1 MIVYHKN
8 NSSVNIA
15 NCSFFQKES
24 FAKSVLY
31 WNGPREYKIA
41 FYFGTYKVYW
51 KFSSKE
57 ERDQCF
63 DNINIEKAK
72 LV

>member
-15 NCSFFQKES
+15 NCRFFQKEQTDNS
-24 FAKSVLY
+24 FLFWKLRVTYA
-31 WNGPREYKIA
+31 IT
-41 FYFGTYKVYW
+41 FYFETYKVYW